1 MKLKDKVEKTLADTS
16 SKMFFTIG
24 EVSKLCNVESHVL
37 RYWET
42 EFKHIRPLKK
52 NGHHRLYRKHDIEQL
67 IDIKYLLYDAGYTIK
82 GARRHLQQKE
92 KEDVAQNETHAKL
105 RQLREYLLETRN
117 LLDE

>member
-1 MKLKDKVEKTLADTS
+1 MELKLKSEKVITDAPN
-16 SKMFFTIG
+16 KMFFTIG

-52 NGHHRLYRKHDIEQL
+52 NGHHRLYRKQDIQQL

-82 GARRHLQQKE
+82 GARRHLQQKSE
-92 KEDVAQNETHAKL
+92 EEVAQNKIEAKL
-105 RQLREYLLETRN
+105 RQLRADLLKTRD